1 MIKYFVRTTE
11 ERSFDYDLNYELL
24 VDKEKKPV
32 ESFIKQLK
40 YISQYD
46 SVLLEDDLIL
56 CKDFKDKIE
65 DVIKQYPNDIINFF
79 YNPANYFSTHYD
91 GSFSWN
97 QCTYYP
103 KGVALKIANQMEH
116 LRKGLKHL
124 QYDVLEH
131 NALDTLGI
139 NHIQYRPCLVQHI
152 DDKSLIQEG
161 KYPPRRTIY
170 FEDYL
175 NELGI
180 KYEDAYQNE
189 NRQKLRK
196 LMNEK
201 FKQKRR

>member
-1 MIKYFVRTTE
+1 MIKYFVRTTC
-11 ERSFDYDLNYELL
+11 ERTFNYDLNYELL

-32 ESFIKQLK
+32 DSFIEQLK

-56 CKDFKDKIE
+56 CEDFQNKIE
-65 DVIKQYPNDIINFF
+65 AVIAQYPNDIINFF
-79 YNPANYFSTHYD
+79 YRPFEYFSTHYITTYA
-91 GSFSWN
+91 WN

-103 KGVALKIANQMEH
+103 KGVAMEVATAMEAV
-116 LRKGLKHL
+116 RKSLPDI
-124 QYDVLEH
+124 QYDILEG
-131 NALDTLGI
+131 NAMNMLGMT
-139 NHIQYRPCLVQHI
+139 HVVYRPCLVQHI
-152 DDKSLIQEG
+152 DESSLIQEEG

-180 KYEDAYQNE
+180 DYKDAYKHE
-189 NRQKLRK
+189 NRNKLTK

-201 FKQKRR
+201 FKI